1 MKIEITKEELKVLLY
16 GLDAL
21 ADNALSMNE
30 MNEYT
35 KLQDELIARFFS
47 RPEYEV

>member
-30 MNEYT
+30 MNEYN
-35 KLQDELIARFFS
+35 KFQDELIERFLHS
-47 RPEYEV
+47 KYEE

>member
-21 ADNALSMNE
+21 ADNALSMAE
-30 MNEYT
+30 MNEYN
-35 KLQDELIARFFS
+35 KLQEELITRFFTK
-47 RPEYEV
+47 

>member
-1 MKIEITKEELKVLLY
+1 MKIEITKEELEVLLY

-30 MNEYT
+30 MNKYN
-35 KLQDELIARFFS
+35 KFQDELIKRFLQS
-47 RPEYEV
+47 KYEE